1 LTRSERDPLLR
12 FARALARAGVL
23 LGGVLVLGAAVL
35 VAVDVLLRRF
45 FNTSVGGADEIS
57 GYTLA
62 IGSAWAFGATLLDRA
77 HVRIDSLYTHFPR
90 RVCLALDFLAL
101 IVFTAFMALVTWY
114 AGAVLA
120 ETVAVGARSMSPL
133 ATPLVIPQ
141 TLWVLGLLS
150 VVLIGVLL
158 LLAAAAAVLRG
169 QAAVARRLIGS
180 RTVTEEL
187 EEEFQLD
194 EPVRAKGGR

>member
-1 LTRSERDPLLR
+1 LTRSDRDPVLE

-23 LGGVLVLGAAVL
+23 FGGILVLGAALL
-35 VAVDVLLRRF
+35 VGVDVLLRRF

-77 HVRIDSLYTHFPR
+77 HVRIDSLYSRFPR
-90 RVCLALDFLAL
+90 RVRLTLDFLAL
-101 IVFTAFMALVTWY
+101 IVFTAFLALVTWY
-114 AGAVLA
+114 AYAVLA
-120 ETVAVGARSMSPL
+120 ETITVGARSMSPL

-158 LLAAAAAVLRG
+158 LLASLAAVLRG
-169 QAAVARRLIGS
+169 QATFASRLIGS
-180 RTVTEEL
+180 RSVTEEL
-187 EEEFQLD
+187 EEELQLD
-194 EPVRAKGGR
+194 EPVRAKAGR

>member
-1 LTRSERDPLLR
+1 LTRSDRDPLLGI
-12 FARALARAGVL
+12 ARAVARAGVL
-23 LGGVLVLGAAVL
+23 LGGVLVLGAALL
-35 VAVDVLLRRF
+35 VGVDVLLRRF

-62 IGSAWAFGATLLDRA
+62 VGSAWAFGATLLDRA
-77 HVRIDSLYTHFPR
+77 HVRIDSLYARLPR
-90 RVCLALDFLAL
+90 RACLALDFLAL
-101 IVFTAFMALVTWY
+101 VAFTGFMALVAWHAY
-114 AGAVLA
+114 AVLA
-120 ETVAVGARSMSPL
+120 ETITVGARSMSPL

-158 LLAAAAAVLRG
+158 LLVSLAAVLRG
-169 QAAVARRLIGS
+169 QETVARRLIGS

-187 EEEFQLD
+187 EEELKLD
-194 EPVRAKGGR
+194 EPVVGR

>member
-1 LTRSERDPLLR
+1 LTRSDRDPLLGL
-12 FARALARAGVL
+12 ARTVARAGVL
-23 LGGVLVLGAAVL
+23 LGGVLVLGAALL
-35 VAVDVLLRRF
+35 VGVDVLLRRF

-77 HVRIDSLYTHFPR
+77 HVRIDSLYARFPR
-90 RVCLALDFLAL
+90 RARLALDFLAL
-101 IVFTAFMALVTWY
+101 VAFTAFMALVTWHAY
-114 AGAVLA
+114 AVLA
-120 ETVAVGARSMSPL
+120 ETIAVGARSMSPL

-158 LLAAAAAVLRG
+158 LLVSLAAVLRG
-169 QAAVARRLIGS
+169 QEAVARRLIGS

-187 EEEFQLD
+187 EEELRLD
-194 EPVRAKGGR
+194 EPVRAKAGR

>member
-1 LTRSERDPLLR
+1 M
-12 FARALARAGVL
+12 

-77 HVRIDSLYTHFPR
+77 HVRIDSLYSWFPR

-101 IVFTAFMALVTWY
+101 IAFTAFMALVTWY
-114 AGAVLA
+114 AAAVLA

-150 VVLIGVLL
+150 VVLIGALL
-158 LLAAAAAVLRG
+158 LLVSAAAVLRG
-169 QAAVARRLIGS
+169 QATVARRLIGS
-180 RTVTEEL
+180 RTLTEEL
-187 EEEFQLD
+187 EEELKLD
-194 EPVRAKGGR
+194 EPVRAKVGR

>member
-1 LTRSERDPLLR
+1 MTRSDRDPLLR
-12 FARALARAGVL
+12 AARALSRAGVL
-23 LGGVLVLGAAVL
+23 FGGALILGAALL
-35 VAVDVLLRRF
+35 VGVDVLLRRF

-62 IGSAWAFGATLLDRA
+62 IGSAWAFGDALLDRG
-77 HVRIDSLYTHFPR
+77 HVRIDSLYSLFPR

-101 IVFTAFMALVTWY
+101 IAFTAFMALVTWHGY
-114 AGAVLA
+114 AVLA
-120 ETVAVGARSMSPL
+120 ETISVGARSMSPL

-141 TLWVLGLLS
+141 TLWLLGLLS

-158 LLAAAAAVLRG
+158 LLVSVAAVLRG
-169 QAAVARRLIGS
+169 EEAAASRLIGS

-187 EEEFQLD
+187 EEELKVD
-194 EPVRAKGGR
+194 EPLRAKVGR